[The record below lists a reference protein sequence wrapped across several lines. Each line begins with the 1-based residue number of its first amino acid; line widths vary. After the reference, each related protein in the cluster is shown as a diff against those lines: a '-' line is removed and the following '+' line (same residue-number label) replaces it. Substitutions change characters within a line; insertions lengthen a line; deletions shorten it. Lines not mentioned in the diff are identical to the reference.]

1 MTDVKDAQRTSSE
14 DDDRMLRRLGSA
26 VIVQWGNLSTVSR
39 ERIVEEAGSETQ
51 RDAGLPGKQTVE
63 AFIGRHQE

>member
-1 MTDVKDAQRTSSE
+1 MTEVESADRRDSE
-14 DDDRMLRRLGSA
+14 DDERMLRRLGSA

-39 ERIVEEAGSETQ
+39 ELIVEEAGHETQ
-51 RDAGLPGKQTVE
+51 RDAHLPGKQTVE